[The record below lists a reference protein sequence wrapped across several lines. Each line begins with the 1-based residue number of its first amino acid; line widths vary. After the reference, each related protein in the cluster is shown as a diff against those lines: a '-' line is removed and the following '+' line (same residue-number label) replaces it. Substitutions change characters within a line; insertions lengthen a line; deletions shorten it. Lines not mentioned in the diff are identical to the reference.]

1 MKIRSILFAAFP
13 LLLCTAVQ
21 AQTST
26 TPPPIKMG
34 LWQYEVTTTGG
45 PGGPGSGTHTTVTQ
59 SCLTPDTWTQGFRN
73 SRQQS
78 AQCTTSNMHQTQH
91 NVSFDVS
98 CSQQDFTFATHV
110 EMSLESDSE
119 MHGTT
124 TTKMSGPR
132 FPGMTM
138 TSAVHSK
145 FLNTDCGGIQPG
157 KSKLVSMQ

>member
-1 MKIRSILFAAFP
+1 MRIRLIVSAVFP
-13 LLLCTAVQ
+13 LLFCAAAL

-34 LWQYEVTTTGG
+34 LWQYEVTSSGMQG
-45 PGGPGSGTHTTVTQ
+45 QGSGPHTVVTQ
-59 SCLTPDTWTQGFRN
+59 SCVTPETWTQSFRS
-73 SRQQS
+73 SRQQT
-78 AQCTTSNMHQTQH
+78 AQCTTTNLHQTQH
-91 NVSFDVS
+91 DVSFDVS

-110 EMSLESDSE
+110 EMSLDSDSE

-138 TSAVHSK
+138 TSTIHSK